1 VRRFL
6 GKRDDVVDDG
16 QIGARAH
23 VLFVDG
29 DHGDY
34 VEALRIA
41 GYRVEVAPTALL
53 ALERASSLRPDALI
67 VPLLMPD
74 MSGADLADRIGAGPA
89 RTLAVVV
96 LTRTGGGSA
105 REDGAAA
112 AGAAFCRL
120 PCAPSDLVTMVAKQ
134 LAARRL
140 LNP

>member
-1 VRRFL
+1 VRPSL
-6 GKRDDVVDDG
+6 GKRVDVVNDG
-16 QIGARAH
+16 QIGALAQ

-41 GYRVEVAPTALL
+41 GYRVEVAASALL
-53 ALERASSLRPDALI
+53 ALERASSARPDALI

-74 MSGADLADRIGAGPA
+74 MSGSELADRIGAGPV

-96 LTRTGGGSA
+96 LTRAGGSIQ
-105 REDGAAA
+105 EDGAAA

-140 LNP
+140 NL

>member
-1 VRRFL
+1 MRPSL
-6 GKRDDVVDDG
+6 GKRDDVVNDG
-16 QIGARAH
+16 QIGALAH

-41 GYRVEVAPTALL
+41 GYRVEIAATALL
-53 ALERASSLRPDALI
+53 ALERASSVRPDALI
-67 VPLLMPD
+67 VPLSMPD
-74 MSGADLADRIGAGPA
+74 MSGPELAERIGPGTA
-89 RTLAVVV
+89 RTLAIVV
-96 LTRTGGGSA
+96 LSRAGVGSVQG
-105 REDGAAA
+105 DGAAA

-120 PCAPSDLVTMVAKQ
+120 PCAPSDLVTIVAKQ

>member
-1 VRRFL
+1 VSPSF

-16 QIGARAH
+16 QIGALAH

-41 GYRVEVAPTALL
+41 GYRVEVAATALL
-53 ALERASSLRPDALI
+53 ALERASSVRPDALI
-67 VPLLMPD
+67 VPLAMPD
-74 MSGADLADRIGAGPA
+74 MSGAELADRIGAGPA

-96 LTRTGGGSA
+96 LTRAGRGSA
-105 REDGAAA
+105 HEDGVAA

-120 PCAPSDLVTMVAKQ
+120 PCAPSDLVTMVARQ
-134 LAARRL
+134 LAGRRRL
-140 LNP
+140 NP

>member
-1 VRRFL
+1 
-6 GKRDDVVDDG
+6 VVDDG

-29 DHGDY
+29 EHGDY

-41 GYRVEVAPTALL
+41 GYRVEVTATALL
-53 ALERASSLRPDALI
+53 ALERASFARPDALI
-67 VPLLMPD
+67 VPLSMPD
-74 MSGADLADRIGAGPA
+74 MSGSELAERIGPGPA

-96 LTRTGGGSA
+96 LTRGGDGSA
-105 REDGAAA
+105 PGDGAAA

-120 PCAPSDLVTMVAKQ
+120 PCAPSDLVTVVARQ
-134 LAARRL
+134 LAARRN

>member
-1 VRRFL
+1 M
-6 GKRDDVVDDG
+6 VDDG

-23 VLFVDG
+23 LLFVDG

-41 GYRVEVAPTALL
+41 GYRVDVAKTALL
-53 ALERASSLRPDALI
+53 ALERASSVRPDALI

-74 MSGADLADRIGAGPA
+74 MSGTDLADRIGSGPA

-96 LTRTGGGSA
+96 LTRERGGPA
-105 REDGAAA
+105 DDPPTA

-134 LAARRL
+134 LAARRF

>member
-29 DHGDY
+29 AHGDY

-53 ALERASSLRPDALI
+53 ALERASSIRPDALI

-74 MSGADLADRIGAGPA
+74 MSGTDLADRIGSGSA

-96 LTRTGGGSA
+96 LTRHGGPA
-105 REDGAAA
+105 DDPPIA

-120 PCAPSDLVTMVAKQ
+120 PCAPSDLVTVVAKQ

>member
-1 VRRFL
+1 MVN
-6 GKRDDVVDDG
+6 DG
-16 QIGARAH
+16 QIGALAH

-41 GYRVEVAPTALL
+41 GYRVEVAATALL
-53 ALERASSLRPDALI
+53 ALERATSVRPDALI

-96 LTRTGGGSA
+96 LTRAGGGSA
-105 REDGAAA
+105 HEDGAA

-134 LAARRL
+134 LAGRRL
-140 LNP
+140 NPQTAGGLGRGGPA

>member
-1 VRRFL
+1 MRPSL
-6 GKRDDVVDDG
+6 GKRVDVVDYG
-16 QIGARAH
+16 QIGALAQ

-41 GYRVEVAPTALL
+41 GYRVEVAATALM
-53 ALERASSLRPDALI
+53 ALERASFVRPDALI
-67 VPLLMPD
+67 VPLSMPD
-74 MSGADLADRIGAGPA
+74 MSGADLADRIGAGPV

-96 LTRTGGGSA
+96 LTRAGGSA
-105 REDGAAA
+105 QADGAAA

-140 LNP
+140 NP

>member
-1 VRRFL
+1 
-6 GKRDDVVDDG
+6 VVNDG
-16 QIGARAH
+16 QIGALAQ
-23 VLFVDG
+23 VLFVEG

-41 GYRVEVAPTALL
+41 GYRVEVAATALL
-53 ALERASSLRPDALI
+53 ALERASSVRPDALI

-74 MSGADLADRIGAGPA
+74 MSGTELAERIGTGPA
-89 RTLAVVV
+89 RTLAIVV
-96 LTRTGGGSA
+96 LTGANGSGPG
-105 REDGAAA
+105 DGAAA

-134 LAARRL
+134 LAARRP

>member
-1 VRRFL
+1 MRPSL
-6 GKRDDVVDDG
+6 GKRVDVVDYG
-16 QIGARAH
+16 QIGALAQ

-41 GYRVEVAPTALL
+41 GYRVEVAATALL
-53 ALERASSLRPDALI
+53 ALERASFVRPDALI
-67 VPLLMPD
+67 VPLSMPD
-74 MSGADLADRIGAGPA
+74 MSGADLADRIGAGPV

-96 LTRTGGGSA
+96 LTRAGGSA
-105 REDGAAA
+105 QGDGAAA

-120 PCAPSDLVTMVAKQ
+120 PCAPSDLVTMVSKQ

-140 LNP
+140 NP